1 MQLTL
6 RLSLPE
12 AGEYARTRAI
22 TADEENAIDIEQLK
36 VLVFKVE
43 GTSELFAY
51 KTPQIQ
57 LQANRYTVTL
67 KQSQAEEKYRLVVIA
82 NAGKQLP
89 AIQENTPKDE
99 VLRKITFSASGNSS
113 HYFGFHHLASSI
125 GAYRCGLRT
134 QGRDS
139 NRSRRI
145 RTKNRQHIPD

>member
-1 MQLTL
+1 MRYRAT
-6 RLSLPE
+6 RNSGSATDTPPFVT
-12 AGEYARTRAI
+12 GSREYARTRAI

-51 KTPQIQ
+51 ETPQIQ

-99 VLRKITFSASGNSS
+99 VLRKITFSASGN
-113 HYFGFHHLASSI
+113 
-125 GAYRCGLRT
+125 
-134 QGRDS
+134 
-139 NRSRRI
+139 
-145 RTKNRQHIPD
+145 